1 VEGAGGEA
9 KGEDGGEGEVE
20 EDEGMEFGGEGEE
33 ERKESGSDGLS
44 VCIGIESVD
53 RI

>member
-1 VEGAGGEA
+1 VEGARGEA

-20 EDEGMEFGGEGEE
+20 EDEGMEFGGESEE
-33 ERKESGSDGLS
+33 EREESGSGGLS
-44 VCIGIESVD
+44 VYIGSESVD